1 MASLVFCFLLFQFV
15 TGNEI
20 YRNDGILHHINSG
33 MKIAQEFLGSES
45 IALKVADFVVRA
57 FQPLPVKRQPSD
69 SYLDKSNEYV
79 DESEENR
86 PNLNMNEVPSSM
98 SPLRHL
104 VRLLGLQP
112 RQISAVAVNAL
123 IFVAQMITSF
133 LVGPGTPNRPQRSED
148 LTTWILNK
156 NSRRL
161 QDLIATAKNESLP
174 EHIEELIREKESDEE
189 TSCIRLLICKIT
201 PFVNKM
207 QKAVFN
213 EENEG
218 IHEKRSGG
226 SIMYRHLPTSDEVNA
241 RSKVCERK
249 YTECKLYE

>member
-1 MASLVFCFLLFQFV
+1 MASLVLCFLLFQFV
-15 TGNEI
+15 TGNEN

-33 MKIAQEFLGSES
+33 MKIATEFLGSES

-57 FQPLPVKRQPSD
+57 FQPMPSRRQPSD
-69 SYLDKSNEYV
+69 SYP
-79 DESEENR
+79 DESADSDEDSGENI
-86 PNLNMNEVPSSM
+86 PKYNINEVPPTM

-112 RQISAVAVNAL
+112 KQISAVAVNAL

-133 LVGPGTPNRPQRSED
+133 LAGPNTNKKHRSED

-161 QDLIATAKNESLP
+161 QDLIETAKNESLP
-174 EHIEELIREKESDEE
+174 EHIEELIRNQESNEE
-189 TSCIRLLICKIT
+189 TSCIRLLVCKIT

-207 QKAVFN
+207 QKAVFSEKDERSN
-213 EENEG
+213 EEMRG
-218 IHEKRSGG
+218 ASF
-226 SIMYRHLPTSDEVNA
+226 MYRHLPTRAEIDS
-241 RSKVCERK
+241 RSKICELK
-249 YTECKLYE
+249 YKECNLYE